1 MSEIKTPI
9 LIANFK
15 PFRLISRDNLDSWQP
30 SLKEINSSTYDYVKL
45 HRASK
50 FFDAHLPKPMPA
62 CFGFDGSLIF
72 PFIAEF
78 KNDNL
83 VVEEFNRILASVFL
97 GGIYVES
104 ISPLDISRGSMNMTG
119 YYRHSSTH
127 SSNSDFHRAIG
138 ECDAGSLASIRLL
151 QPEILEAGKVISAYN
166 YGHKVLA
173 KLPTLSPSLFISAFT
188 YHRKHQLR
196 EALAHAWIGVEQI
209 LEFIWKETIVE
220 DAKSVNIPKRRKFI
234 ESQQWNSAHK
244 IEMLYQQGLIKQEL
258 YSSLSK
264 ARFARNAFIHKG
276 LTPSYDETHSVLM
289 SLIILVEVASQINH
303 VDFSRSN
310 LEQYLPEQS
319 KFCIP
324 QTFVPEERNNEA
336 LNVQYWREIKV
347 IPGDEN
353 WEGNYESYPDI
364 TLSPIETEAKNKNI
378 SFF

>member
-1 MSEIKTPI
+1 MSEISIPI
-9 LIANFK
+9 LISNFK
-15 PFRLISRDNLDSWQP
+15 PFRLISRDESDAWEP
-30 SLKEINSSTYDYVKL
+30 SLEEINNSTYDYVKL

-72 PFIAEF
+72 PFIEEF
-78 KNDNL
+78 KNDDL
-83 VVEEFNRILASVFL
+83 VVEEVNRILASVFL
-97 GGIYVES
+97 GGVYVES
-104 ISPLDISRGSMNMTG
+104 ISPLDVSRGSMNVTG

-151 QPEILEAGKVISAYN
+151 DPEIIEADKVISAYN

-173 KLPTLSPSLFISAFT
+173 KLPTLSPSLFIGAFT
-188 YHRKHQLR
+188 YYKKHQLR

-209 LEFIWKETIVE
+209 LEFIWKVTIVE

-244 IEMLYQQGLIKQEL
+244 IEMLYQQGFIQEEL

-264 ARFARNAFIHKG
+264 ARFARNDFIHKG
-276 LTPSYDETHSVLM
+276 VTPSYEETHSAIM
-289 SLIILVEVASQINH
+289 SLIILVEVASKINE
-303 VDFSRSN
+303 VDFNRSN
-310 LEQYLPEQS
+310 LEQHLPDKS
-319 KFCIP
+319 KLCIP
-324 QTFVPEERNNEA
+324 QTFVPEKRSNEP

-347 IPGDEN
+347 IPGDKG
-353 WEGNYESYPDI
+353 WEGDYDSYPDI
-364 TLSPIETEAKNKNI
+364 TLSPIKANEEA
-378 SFF
+378 

>member
-1 MSEIKTPI
+1 MSEVNVPI

-15 PFRLISRDNLDSWQP
+15 PFRLISRDESDKWEPNLE
-30 SLKEINSSTYDYVKL
+30 EINNSTYNYVKL

-72 PFIAEF
+72 PFIEEF
-78 KNDNL
+78 KNDDL

-138 ECDAGSLASIRLL
+138 ECDAGSLASIRLH
-151 QPEILEAGKVISAYN
+151 QPEILEASKVISAYT

-188 YHRKHQLR
+188 YYKKHQLR

-244 IEMLYQQGLIKQEL
+244 IEMLYQQGLIKEEL

-264 ARFARNAFIHKG
+264 ARFARNTFIHKG
-276 LTPSYDETHSVLM
+276 INPSYEETHSALM
-289 SLIILVEVASQINH
+289 SLIILVEVTSKIND

-319 KFCIP
+319 KLCIP
-324 QTFVPEERNNEA
+324 QTFMPEKRNNEA
-336 LNVQYWREIKV
+336 LNVKYWREIKL
-347 IPGDEN
+347 IPGDKG
-353 WEGNYESYPDI
+353 WKGSYESYSDI
-364 TLSPIETEAKNKNI
+364 TLSPIKVKEE
-378 SFF
+378 